1 MARKT
6 PNKAAS
12 SKRQAA
18 ASALEVAERKSWSS
32 TKFDI
37 LNCITVDP
45 RVTHRNVRIATRILK
60 QVDEKTGIAYISDE
74 TLCDEIPKLDRWQ
87 MNDFRKQMAA
97 IRWLSFERNHR
108 QHATTYRFLTANIN
122 PILDVI
128 ISKRE
133 TRAEKRLE
141 QKAERAAA
149 ARKVT
154 HPDVVAQPHRC
165 ASDVV
170 AGPHADVVA
179 QPPLHLRGSPTTF
192 IASKGSTFEEE
203 VQALKRD
210 AVLHEAL
217 TSIGNGD
224 VTAGSQVAAEMGPSF
239 GHVMDR
245 IRSLGGADEDWDSL
259 HNLAAAA
266 RERLARR
273 GTDAAFSEGVN
284 PE

>member
-1 MARKT
+1 M
-6 PNKAAS
+6 
-12 SKRQAA
+12 
-18 ASALEVAERKSWSS
+18 
-32 TKFDI
+32 
-37 LNCITVDP
+37 
-45 RVTHRNVRIATRILK
+45 K

-97 IRWLSFERNHR
+97 IGWLSFERNHR
-108 QHATTYRFLTANIN
+108 QHATSYRFLTGNIN

-128 ISKRE
+128 IYKRE
-133 TRAEKRLE
+133 ARSENRLDR
-141 QKAERAAA
+141 KAERASA
-149 ARKVT
+149 ARKST
-154 HPDVVAQPHRC
+154 NPDVVAGPHRC
-165 ASDVV
+165 SSDVV

-179 QPPLHLRGSPTTF
+179 GPPLHLRGSPTTF

-224 VTAGSQVAAEMGPSF
+224 VSAGSQVAAEMGVSF

-259 HNLAAAA
+259 HNLASAA

-273 GTDAAFSEGVN
+273 RTDVVSSAGTDHE
-284 PE
+284 